1 MMEKRGEKMGLFDLF
16 KIPIFQRALLAA
28 ILTGSTLSLLGLVIV
43 VFKLTAIRFAL
54 MHMGLLGGAIG
65 LIFGANPLTFAISA
79 IALGSLFFGP
89 LSDKFKLDTSLIGAF
104 FMTGSM
110 ALAFILF
117 HRAGVPALDIF
128 SLFTGSILMLTNN
141 DLIFISFLGAII
153 IFCYYIFYREIQ
165 LTFYDIEQAEWLG
178 IPAKIIR
185 NGLLLLTGLSI
196 GVAMRIVGALLMD
209 AIILLPAMAAL
220 RLARNFK
227 QMLLL
232 TSLFGFLTTS
242 GGLLFSMVFDFPTG
256 ATITLI
262 GVIILLFSIIFSA
275 YK

>member
-1 MMEKRGEKMGLFDLF
+1 MGVLDYLR
-16 KIPIFQRALLAA
+16 IPIFQRALLAA
-28 ILTGSTLSLLGLVIV
+28 ILTGSTLSLLGLVII
-43 VFKLTAIRFAL
+43 VFKLTTIRFAL

-65 LIFGANPLTFAISA
+65 LLFGANPLTFALSA

-110 ALAFILF
+110 ALAFVLF
-117 HRAGVPALDIF
+117 HKGGVPALEIF
-128 SLFTGSILMLTNN
+128 GLFTGSILILTNK
-141 DLIFISFLGAII
+141 DLIFIFFLGITII
-153 IFCYYIFYREIQ
+153 LTYYIFYREIQ
-165 LTFYDIEQAEWLG
+165 LTFYDSEQGEWLG
-178 IPAKIIR
+178 IPAKTIR
-185 NGLLLLTGLSI
+185 NGLLFLTGLSI

-227 QMLLL
+227 QLLIL
-232 TSLFGFLTTS
+232 TSIFGFLTTT

-256 ATITLI
+256 ATITLM
-262 GVIILLFSIIFSA
+262 GVTLLLFSIIFTSFSRG
-275 YK
+275 